1 MYSKFN
7 QLPKEEE
14 PEKDVVWFEI
24 NNKNDRLSL
33 ISPHSQ
39 QKTNH
44 VCVIDNYT
52 NWCGPCKMI
61 ANDYSKLAK
70 KYTNNNI
77 KENTLVFGKED
88 ADKRIQ
94 GAPEV
99 RGVPSFHFYVNGKYI
114 QNLTVIGADLN
125 QVEQNIQTI
134 SKKINN

>member
-24 NNKNDRLSL
+24 NNQTDRMSL
-33 ISPHSQ
+33 ISPQ
-39 QKTNH
+39 NNQKTNH

-70 KYTNNNI
+70 KYTRTDTRQ
-77 KENTLVFGKED
+77 NTLVFAKED
-88 ADKRIQ
+88 VEKGIN
-94 GAPEV
+94 GAPMV

-114 QNLTVIGADLN
+114 KNLTVVGADLN
-125 QVEQNIQTI
+125 QVEKNLQII
-134 SKKINN
+134 SQKINK